1 MVTRNQEARRIH
13 NGYAAEDFSRLR
25 RIALKLLKRETALK
39 VGIKTK
45 RLRAGWDEDY
55 LLKVLNG

>member
-1 MVTRNQEARRIH
+1 
-13 NGYAAEDFSRLR
+13 LR
-25 RIALKLLKRETALK
+25 RIALNLLKRETTLK

-55 LLKVLNG
+55 LLRVLSG